1 MIIDDFDCGPVG
13 VKNIAIAVGE
23 EVRTIEDVVEPY
35 LIQIGFVK
43 RTPQGR
49 VATLAAVAHL
59 HEHESA
65 PSTIQT
71 RVT

>member
-1 MIIDDFDCGPVG
+1 ILEVIIDDFDGGPVG
-13 VKNIAIAVGE
+13 VRTLAISVGE

-49 VATLAAVAHL
+49 VATAAAGEYL
-59 HEHESA
+59 R
-65 PSTIQT
+65 QG
-71 RVT
+71 